1 MDQFMQGM
9 HPFDRS
15 MAMGA
20 PAPEA
25 NRTSATNAPQSS
37 LRSRFS
43 VNRGSNSGLT
53 DKSSKLASQDRLA
66 MQARILGKSTINS
79 LAAINVAFFT
89 PIEFSFGKMTSMTM
103 NAMEFCLNK
112 FEDENKKKEKIDKN
126 TKFKSLKRAEILAKK
141 VGALIGF
148 ASMAILMG
156 AVGTVAAGSAF
167 SIYNSLKIQEDDE

>member
-25 NRTSATNAPQSS
+25 NRTAATSATQNS
-37 LRSRFS
+37 LKSRFS
-43 VNRGSNSGLT
+43 VNRGSSSGLA
-53 DKSSKLASQDRLA
+53 DKQSRLASQDRLA
-66 MQARILGKSTINS
+66 TQFKILTRSTVNTA
-79 LAAINVAFFT
+79 AAINIAFFT
-89 PIEFSFGKMTSMTM
+89 PVAFSFGKMTSMTM

-112 FEDENKKKEKIDKN
+112 FEEENKKKDKIDKN

-156 AVGTVAAGSAF
+156 GVGTIAAGSAF